1 MTDFH
6 IGVIFGAIVGFAIGF
21 GVLAHV
27 TRRCNCFPE
36 DDK

>member
-1 MTDFH
+1 MTPFYE
-6 IGVIFGAIVGFAIGF
+6 GVIVGLIFGFAIGF